1 MKKFGIFLLAF
12 LLSFALIPAKRA
24 HALSEAQGIR
34 IALTAAN
41 IGPLTWV
48 PIVSS
53 TQKTLQGLTVMNGGN
68 LPLELGL
75 ALTGASANTEVS
87 QLILPQ
93 VEEGKNPG
101 LYYPMNAPY
110 GARLS
115 LRAIGST
122 ATYGDVQVNLIF
134 N

>member
-1 MKKFGIFLLAF
+1 MKKLFTLLLAIAF
-12 LLSFALIPAKRA
+12 SLVVIPAKPA
-24 HALSEAQGIR
+24 HALVEAQGIR
-34 IALTAAN
+34 LALTAAN
-41 IGPLTWV
+41 VGPLTWV

-53 TQKTLQGLTVMNGGN
+53 TVKSLQGLTVMNAGN

-93 VEEGKNPG
+93 LTAGGPG

-110 GARLS
+110 GSRLS